1 MPTPE
6 SFLPQFWQFF
16 ILLIS
21 PISAIIAVAVGI
33 TRKIT
38 SVEHKLEG
46 RINLLDVRFS
56 EHPLLTGYREF
67 EKKQAVETIDGLLKK
82 WEEENQTRTAKE
94 RED

>member
-38 SVEHKLEG
+38 SVKHKLEG
-46 RINLLDVRFS
+46 RINLLDVRFN

-82 WEEENQTRTAKE
+82 WEQENQRRTAKE